1 MSNTVCIR
9 YMFTGNVFDEIKYNN
24 FNDLSD
30 KLKSLV
36 LKYDSDI
43 LIKLLIND
51 ETLNYFDVIK
61 TSILLNLNEDNCIS
75 VIFSDKK
82 NLYCLNNE
90 DGLYVLDFYHD
101 KYSKLL
107 NIIIDFYENDSYD
120 IIMNNS
126 YKNIVL
132 KAIEINGLALE
143 YVSINLQNDKEV
155 VLEAIKQ
162 NEHALEYASINL
174 QNDKEVVLEAIKQ
187 NEFVLKYASINLQN
201 NKEFIIESIN
211 AGCTLTYVNSIFL
224 NDKEVMLKAVKKN
237 GRFLYYASINLK
249 NNKEIVLEAVKQNG
263 LALEFASSRLK
274 KNKVIVLEAVKQC
287 SYAFI
292 YINTRLKKDKDIIS
306 ECNQHIQI

>member
-1 MSNTVCIR
+1 MSNTIYIR
-9 YMFTGNVFDEIKYNN
+9 YIFTGNIFDEIKYNN
-24 FNDLSD
+24 VNDLRD

-51 ETLNYFDVIK
+51 ETLNYFEDVIR
-61 TSILLNLNEDNCIS
+61 TSILLNLNENDCIS

-107 NIIIDFYENDSYD
+107 NIIIDFYENDSYN

-143 YVSINLQNDKEV
+143 YASINLQNDKEVVLEAIKQNEHALEYASINLQNDKEV

-224 NDKEVMLKAVKKN
+224 NDKEVMLKAVKKKWK
-237 GRFLYYASINLK
+237 I
-249 NNKEIVLEAVKQNG
+249 
-263 LALEFASSRLK
+263 
-274 KNKVIVLEAVKQC
+274 
-287 SYAFI
+287 FI
-292 YINTRLKKDKDIIS
+292 L
-306 ECNQHIQI
+306 C